1 MQAEVIFRSKKKVN
15 KIYLND
21 FIENNSSLIKKNFLR
36 IIENTGKKKLFRK
49 NLRTYFQV
57 NDYVNLCC
65 LILSLLL
72 YNIL

>member
-21 FIENNSSLIKKNFLR
+21 FIENNSSLIKKIFLS
-36 IIENTGKKKLFRK
+36 IIENTGKKKILKK

-57 NDYVNLCC
+57 NDYVNLWD
-65 LILSLLL
+65 LSHL
-72 YNIL
+72 